1 MDRLYFV
8 KQDVGPSKKNGNWIL
23 ALGRQTIALY
33 PDREAAV
40 AMAIEEAERTSGMG
54 IATEVWVNDGAG
66 FLLTKAFK
74 PSKHKDEDES
84 PLKDDDSD
92 EDPGDIYDGPRVR

>member
-8 KQDVGPSKKNGNWIL
+8 KQDVGLFKKKGNWIL
-23 ALGRQTIALY
+23 ALGNQTIGLY

-40 AMAIEEAERTSGMG
+40 ATAIEEAERTSGMG

-74 PSKHKDEDES
+74 PSKGKDEDES
-84 PLKDDDSD
+84 PKDDDSE
-92 EDPGDIYDGPRVR
+92 EDPGDIL